1 MKFPS
6 KALLLKLFE
15 VHFKHIY
22 INSNINN
29 FKAWFYGQSNSTKI
43 LDGVI
48 VHTIGASLIER
59 GLKLI

>member
-1 MKFPS
+1 M
-6 KALLLKLFE
+6 
-15 VHFKHIY
+15 HFKSMC

-29 FKAWFYGQSNSTKI
+29 FKAWFYGQINRTKF

-48 VHTIGASLIER
+48 VHTIGASIIER